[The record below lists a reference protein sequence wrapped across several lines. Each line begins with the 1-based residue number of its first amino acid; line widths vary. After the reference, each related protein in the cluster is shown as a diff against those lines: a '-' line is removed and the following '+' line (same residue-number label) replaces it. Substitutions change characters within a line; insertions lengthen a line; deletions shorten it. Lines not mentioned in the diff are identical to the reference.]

1 MEKMAKATN
10 FLSPRNINNP
20 PICSPYSYPSP
31 PPPPL
36 SKTLNIPSRTST
48 IKAAAS
54 RKNGVSQITR
64 KSPKASRRLISISTS
79 DCSKW
84 NGKWTLDYI
93 FTLKELKLADLAEDG
108 QKDAEVSIALNI
120 VKHASFGFS
129 VDGRIITS
137 FTRKC
142 LNCSSPFCRKID
154 TTFDVWV
161 LPSSRRNLSMKSP
174 EIGGD
179 DPSVIYVKPGC
190 EADLDSLVQDTIRL
204 NTSVKET
211 CSETCEK
218 SELRWQSTSGKDSSI
233 DGRWSRLLELKNVI

>member
-1 MEKMAKATN
+1 MEKMRNASR
-10 FLSPRNINNP
+10 FLSARNIRN
-20 PICSPYSYPSP
+20 PICSPYSSSP
-31 PPPPL
+31 GSEIL
-36 SKTLNIPSRTST
+36 KFPSRISSTT

-54 RKNGVSQITR
+54 RKNGDSLITR
-64 KSPKASRRLISISTS
+64 KSPKSPRRLISISTS
-79 DCSKW
+79 DNRW

-93 FTLKELKLADLAEDG
+93 FTLKELQLADLAEDG
-108 QKDAEVSIALNI
+108 QKDAEVSVSLNI
-120 VKHASFGFS
+120 EKHASFGFS
-129 VDGRIITS
+129 IDGRIITA

-142 LNCSSPFCRKID
+142 INCSSPFCRKID
-154 TTFDVWV
+154 TMFDVWV
-161 LPSSRRNLSMKSP
+161 LPSSRRNLSMQSP

-179 DPSVIYVKPGC
+179 DPSVIYVKPGS

-218 SELRWQSTSGKDSSI
+218 SELRWQSTSGEDSSI